1 MQKETS
7 SDAIVFW
14 AVRFPDTITPV
25 EQVNTNETEKKLVSN
40 YYSSKIWAKYELAT
54 IVIQFYK

>member
-25 EQVNTNETEKKLVSN
+25 EQVNTNETEKKNLFL
-40 YYSSKIWAKYELAT
+40 ITTILKYERSMS
-54 IVIQFYK
+54 